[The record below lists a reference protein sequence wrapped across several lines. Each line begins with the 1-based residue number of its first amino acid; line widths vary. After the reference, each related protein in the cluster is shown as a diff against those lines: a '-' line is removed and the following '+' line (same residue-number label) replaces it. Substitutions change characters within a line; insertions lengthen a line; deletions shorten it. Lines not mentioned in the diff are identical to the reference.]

1 MPARKQQDDPEQV
14 ADQAVEEVQKTVDA
28 ETEQGFI
35 GQQVDPTDRANYT
48 VGGVTSAEL
57 RRRRRTRVPRKRPA
71 GRFSDPDDS
80 TVRGRWLR

>member
-48 VGGVTSAEL
+48 VGGVTQRCADPGDGRGRRGGGPQGGSA
-57 RRRRRTRVPRKRPA
+57 TPMTA
-71 GRFSDPDDS
+71 

>member
-28 ETEQGFI
+28 ENEQGFI

-48 VGGVTSAEL
+48 VGGVTSGAPTPETDEGAAEEA
-57 RRRRRTRVPRKRPA
+57 RREVRRPR
-71 GRFSDPDDS
+71 
-80 TVRGRWLR
+80 

>member
-28 ETEQGFI
+28 ENEQGFI

-48 VGGVTSAEL
+48 VGGVTSEAPTPETDEGAAEEA
-57 RRRRRTRVPRKRPA
+57 RKSVAKPR
-71 GRFSDPDDS
+71 
-80 TVRGRWLR
+80 